1 MPLPKLTLSLL
12 SAVLG
17 VVLIVA
23 GVSVTYWPAGLLVA
37 GVALVMA
44 AYVARYLEVQS
55 EDS

>member
-1 MPLPKLTLSLL
+1 MLSLL

-17 VVLIVA
+17 AVLIVA
-23 GVSVTYWPAGLLVA
+23 GVAVVYLPAGLIVGGVVLVT
-37 GVALVMA
+37 A